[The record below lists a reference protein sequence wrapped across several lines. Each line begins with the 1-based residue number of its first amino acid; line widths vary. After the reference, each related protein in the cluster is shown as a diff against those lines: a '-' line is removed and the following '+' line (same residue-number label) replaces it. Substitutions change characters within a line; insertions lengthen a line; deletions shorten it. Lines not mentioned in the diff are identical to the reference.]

1 MFLSEIL
8 AEFPRYKE
16 NIMKKLNGIK
26 LSHRKNTENCATV
39 DFPLPAKIRIPM
51 SMCMGAPCQPL
62 VKIGDEVKVGQ
73 KIADSE
79 AAFSAPIHS
88 GVSGKVTAITDYQTA
103 MGAVCKM
110 IEIESDGL
118 QTVSDEVKPPVISD
132 KESFIKAVRESG
144 VCGLGG
150 AGFPTHIKLNPKTP
164 IDTLVINA
172 AECEP
177 YITADYRE
185 MMECPD
191 DIIGGINLVKSILG
205 IKSAK
210 LAIEA
215 NKPEAIKNFTEMAQN
230 DDTIDIVT
238 LPSSYPQG
246 AEKVIIYNTTGRI
259 VKEGELPSDEGVIVL
274 NVSTCAFIYRYSQ
287 TGMPL
292 VTRRLTVDGNA
303 VGEPKNIRAVIGTS
317 FREILEFCKTDLD
330 SMKKLIAGG
339 PMMGMSV
346 PDIDMPVVKTSNA
359 LLAAKNFDERRTS
372 ACIRCGRCVRV
383 CPLGLM
389 PAEIDKA
396 YRIRDIEDLK
406 ALKVMLCMNCGSC
419 TYVCPANRKLAETNQ
434 LAKMLI
440 PRK

>member
-1 MFLSEIL
+1 
-8 AEFPRYKE
+8 
-16 NIMKKLNGIK
+16 MKKLNGIK

-73 KIADSE
+73 KIADSD

-110 IEIESDGL
+110 IEIESDGQ

-185 MMECPD
+185 MIECPD
-191 DIIGGINLVKSILG
+191 DIIGGINLVKTILG

-346 PDIDMPVVKTSNA
+346 PDVDMPVVKTSNA

-406 ALKVMLCMNCGSC
+406 SLKVLLCMNCGSC

>member
-1 MFLSEIL
+1 
-8 AEFPRYKE
+8 
-16 NIMKKLNGIK
+16 MKKLNGIK
-26 LSHRKNTENCATV
+26 LSHRKNTENSATV
-39 DFPLPAKIRIPM
+39 TFPVPALVKIPM
-51 SMCMGAPCQPL
+51 SMHMGVPCAPI
-62 VKIGDEVKVGQ
+62 VKVGDTVKVGQ
-73 KIADSE
+73 KIGDVDAP
-79 AAFSAPIHS
+79 FSVPVHS
-88 GVSGKVTAITDYQTA
+88 GVSGKVKAISDYRNA
-103 MGAVCKM
+103 MGTVCKAV
-110 IEIESDGL
+110 EIETDGL
-118 QTVSDEVKPPVISD
+118 QEISEEVKPPAVTD

-144 VCGLGG
+144 SCGLGG
-150 AGFPTHIKLNPKTP
+150 AGFPTHIKLNPKNE

-185 MMECPD
+185 MIENPE
-191 DIIGGINLVKSILG
+191 DIIGGINLLKNMLG
-205 IKSAK
+205 IKRAK

-215 NKPEAIKNFTEMAQN
+215 NKPEAIKNFTKMAAD

-246 AEKVIIYNTTGRI
+246 AEKVIIYNSTGRI
-259 VKEGELPSDEGVIVL
+259 VEEGQLPADTGVIVI
-274 NVSTCAFIYRYSQ
+274 NVSTIAFIYRYCQ

-292 VTRRLTVDGNA
+292 VERRLTVDGNA
-303 VGEPKNIRAVIGTS
+303 VGEPKNVSVVIGTS
-317 FREILEFCKTDLD
+317 FRQVLEFCKTDIEALI
-330 SMKKLIAGG
+330 KVIAGG

-359 LLAAKNFDERRTS
+359 LLAFRSYDERKTS
-372 ACIRCGRCVRV
+372 SCIRCGRCVNV

-396 YRIRDIEDLK
+396 YKIKDIDDLK
-406 ALKVMLCMNCGSC
+406 KLKVMLCMNCGSC

-434 LAKMLI
+434 LAKSII

>member
-1 MFLSEIL
+1 
-8 AEFPRYKE
+8 
-16 NIMKKLNGIK
+16 MKKLNGIK
-26 LSHRKNTENCATV
+26 LSHRKNTENSATV
-39 DFPLPAKIRIPM
+39 EFPLPAKVRIPM
-51 SMCMGAPCQPL
+51 SMSMGAPCQPL
-62 VKIGDEVKVGQ
+62 VKVGDEVKVGQ
-73 KIADSE
+73 KIGDSD

-88 GVSGKVTAITDYQTA
+88 GVSGKVTAIGEYRNA
-103 MGAVCKM
+103 MGAVSKLV
-110 IEIESDGL
+110 EIETDGL
-118 QTVSDEVKPPVISD
+118 QTVSDEVRPPVVTD

-144 VCGLGG
+144 ACGLGG

-164 IDTLVINA
+164 IDTLIINA

-185 MMECPD
+185 MLEAPED
-191 DIIGGINLVKSILG
+191 VIGGINLVKSQLG
-205 IKSAK
+205 IKNAK

-215 NKPEAIKNFTEMAQN
+215 NKPEAIKNFTEMAAN

-246 AEKVIIYNTTGRI
+246 AEKVIIYNCTGRI
-259 VKEGELPSDEGVIVL
+259 VKEGELPSDEGVIVM
-274 NVSTCAFIYRYSQ
+274 NISTAAFIYRYVQ

-303 VGEPKNIRAVIGTS
+303 VGEPKNVRAIVGTS
-317 FREILEFCKTDLD
+317 FREILEFCKTDTENVR
-330 SMKKLIAGG
+330 KLIAGG

-346 PDIDMPVVKTSNA
+346 PDMDMPVVKTSNA
-359 LLAAKNFDERRTS
+359 LLAFRSFDERRTS

-396 YRIRDIEDLK
+396 YRIKNIEELK
-406 ALKVMLCMNCGSC
+406 ELKVMLCMNCGSC

-434 LAKMLI
+434 LAKALI